1 VALALLAGAGCA
13 GNEGSSSSGAGAGA
27 RGGGGST
34 GSGGSG
40 AATGTGSSG
49 AGRGATTARADA
61 SAGEAGRDA
70 DTRGGVSAGGAGGDA
85 GTDSDGGGTGPSTGM
100 GAWRCPTGQTVSPPI
115 LTGVTVAQLTRPPS
129 DTFGRGFS
137 IIEGPVWIGDALYV
151 SQIEGGS
158 PPPLAR
164 ILKVVPV
171 SPAAIFSASS
181 GSNGLAVDANGNI
194 VAAVHKDGSIDRI
207 ALADPNTLIPIATT
221 YMGARFNAPNDLAV
235 RSDGNIYFSDPDAD
249 QAPSPHPQMK
259 ARVYRIAPDK
269 TVSVVDDSLG
279 EPNGVTLSLDERTLF
294 VDGSKGLVKYTVA
307 ADGSIAMNSSTP
319 FGPSGMFSDSDGM
332 VMDCAGDLYVVVQT
346 NIIVLNAAGT
356 KIGTI
361 SVPTASGVQAASNVA
376 FGGADHQTL
385 FITTLGSTPSIF
397 TVHVTVPGMPY

>member
-1 VALALLAGAGCA
+1 MLSLALLATTACA
-13 GNEGSSSSGAGAGA
+13 GNAGGSGPGSGEGGA
-27 RGGGGST
+27 RGGGGTGGSGGGGGTTGGGTGGAT
-34 GSGGSG
+34 GSGSGAGGSMGSG
-40 AATGTGSSG
+40 AA
-49 AGRGATTARADA
+49 
-61 SAGEAGRDA
+61 SAGD
-70 DTRGGVSAGGAGGDA
+70 AGGDA
-85 GTDSDGGGTGPSTGM
+85 GNGSDAATGGSTGM
-100 GAWRCPTGQTVSPPI
+100 GAWRCPTGQSFSPPS
-115 LTGVTVAQLTRPPS
+115 LTGVTVTQLTGPPA

-137 IIEGPVWIGDALYV
+137 IIEGPVWIGDSLYV
-151 SQIEGGS
+151 SQIEGGN

-164 ILKVVPV
+164 ILKVVPGG
-171 SPAAIFSASS
+171 PAAIFNTSS

-194 VAAVHKDGSIDRI
+194 VAAVHKDGCIDRI
-207 ALADPNTLIPIATT
+207 AFSDPNTLISIATT
-221 YMGARFNAPNDLAV
+221 YMGARFNAPNDLSV

-259 ARVYRIAPDK
+259 ARVYRLAPDK

-279 EPNGVTLSLDERTLF
+279 EPNGVTLSLDESTLF
-294 VDGSKGLVKYTVA
+294 VDGSKGLVKYAVA

-319 FGPSGMFSDSDGM
+319 FGPGGMFGGSDGM

-361 SVPTASGVQAASNVA
+361 TVPTTSGVQAASNVA

-385 FITTLGSTPSIF
+385 FITTLGSAPSIF
-397 TVHVTVPGMPY
+397 TVQVTVPGMPY

>member
-1 VALALLAGAGCA
+1 MLLLALLAATACA
-13 GNEGSSSSGAGAGA
+13 GN
-27 RGGGGST
+27 GGGSST
-34 GSGGSG
+34 GSGERGGRGDGGPAGSG
-40 AATGTGSSG
+40 GGGNTTGGGSAAATGSGGAVGGSGGDAGTGG
-49 AGRGATTARADA
+49 AF
-61 SAGEAGRDA
+61 AGD
-70 DTRGGVSAGGAGGDA
+70 AGGDA
-85 GTDSDGGGTGPSTGM
+85 GPGSDGAGTVGSTGM
-100 GAWRCPTGQTVSPPI
+100 GAWRCPTGQSFSPPS
-115 LTGVTVAQLTRPPS
+115 LTGVTVTQLTGPPA

-137 IIEGPVWIGDALYV
+137 IIEGPVWIGDSLYV
-151 SQIEGGS
+151 SQIEGGN

-164 ILKVVPV
+164 ILKVVPG
-171 SPAAIFSASS
+171 SPAAIFNASS

-207 ALADPNTLIPIATT
+207 ALNDPNTLIPIATM

-235 RSDGNIYFSDPDAD
+235 RSDGTIYFSDPDAD

-259 ARVYRIAPDK
+259 ARVYRIASDK

-279 EPNGVTLSLDERTLF
+279 EPNGVTLSLDESTLF
-294 VDGSKGLVKYTVA
+294 VDGSKGLVKYAVA

-319 FGPSGMFSDSDGM
+319 FGPSGMFSGSDGM

-346 NIIVLNAAGT
+346 NIIVLSAAGT

-361 SVPTASGVQAASNVA
+361 TVPTTSGVQAASNVA

-397 TVHVTVPGMPY
+397 TVQVTVPGMPY